1 MKFPKFPA
9 WRFVQSRKCTLSNHI
24 LAKYERWSEWSD
36 RTSRSARNARSL
48 RKQSMVS
55 MTTKAGFRA
64 QARAAMAA
72 PRSAAVRRSSPS
84 LVGASESALATTR
97 KSLYNRN
104 ATCGSRMIGHVDPR
118 SQLRSQGPV
127 SCRAASYDYDVCI
140 IGCGVG
146 GHGAALHAVQ
156 QGTSSPSFLSGS
168 SHF

>member
-1 MKFPKFPA
+1 MH
-9 WRFVQSRKCTLSNHI
+9 VNLHLI
-24 LAKYERWSEWSD
+24 LDERLVSD
-36 RTSRSARNARSL
+36 RSPEEETRARSES
-48 RKQSMVS
+48 KSMVS
-55 MTTKAGFRA
+55 MTTNAGFRA

-72 PRSAAVRRSSPS
+72 PRSAAVRRPSPS
-84 LVGASESALATTR
+84 LVGASESALATNR

-118 SQLRSQGPV
+118 SELRSLGPV

-156 QGTSSPSFLSGS
+156 QGTSSPSFHPPRLLIS
-168 SHF
+168 

>member
-1 MKFPKFPA
+1 MSGT
-9 WRFVQSRKCTLSNHI
+9 Q
-24 LAKYERWSEWSD
+24 
-36 RTSRSARNARSL
+36 RSARRNARSL

-168 SHF
+168 PLIPDSNFFWFSLSLSACLTGWLAGCVWCCPA